1 MWKKDD
7 EQTAQPTAG
16 STQRAAPPRPTPGQ
30 SSAKATIG
38 PSITIDGDVTGSEDL
53 LIQGRITGSV
63 TLDDHA
69 VGVGTEGRVNADIVG
84 RLITV
89 EGQVEGDLTAQEQIV
104 LRGTA
109 KVKGDIK
116 APRVVL
122 EDGATFRGLVDM
134 GAQPTDDGEKSSAD
148 SKASS
153 AASSADSASKASSSG
168 RSSSNGATSSS
179 GSDGSSDTKTDGNGS
194 AKTTVSA
201 SDGDQ
206 KGASASSK
214 AEEKG
219 SGSLGTGS
227 GKSSA
232 SKSGGSGRKSANA

>member
-16 STQRAAPPRPTPGQ
+16 STHRAASPRPPSSQ
-30 SSAKATIG
+30 SSTKATIG

-53 LIQGRITGSV
+53 LIQGEITGSI
-63 TLDDHA
+63 TLEDHA
-69 VGVGTEGRVNADIVG
+69 VGIGTEGRVKADIAG

-109 KVKGDIK
+109 RVKGDIK

-134 GAQPTDDGEKSSAD
+134 GAAPIGSDEKRASSGSKPASASPSKGETSSAAAGESGKDGKDGAKAAASSSDGNGKAASKSSAK
-148 SKASS
+148 SSS
-153 AASSADSASKASSSG
+153 ASGTSK
-168 RSSSNGATSSS
+168 SS
-179 GSDGSSDTKTDGNGS
+179 GSER
-194 AKTTVSA
+194 A
-201 SDGDQ
+201 
-206 KGASASSK
+206 
-214 AEEKG
+214 
-219 SGSLGTGS
+219 
-227 GKSSA
+227 
-232 SKSGGSGRKSANA
+232 SANA

>member
-1 MWKKDD
+1 MWKKEDD
-7 EQTAQPTAG
+7 QTAQPTAG
-16 STQRAAPPRPTPGQ
+16 STPRVASPRPPSNQ

-89 EGQVEGDLTAQEQIV
+89 EGHVEGDLTAQEQIV

-134 GAQPTDDGEKSSAD
+134 GAQPTENEKERSSTE

-153 AASSADSASKASSSG
+153 DLSSSPASSS
-168 RSSSNGATSSS
+168 SSSASSSSSSGATSSS
-179 GSDGSSDTKTDGNGS
+179 GADSSGDGKKDGNGGSKATTSSSS
-194 AKTTVSA
+194 A
-201 SDGDQ
+201 DE
-206 KGASASSK
+206 KGAGTSSK
-214 AEEKG
+214 
-219 SGSLGTGS
+219 TG
-227 GKSSA
+227 GKSSGTGGK
-232 SKSGGSGRKSANA
+232 SKSSGSGRTSANA

>member
-1 MWKKDD
+1 MWKKEDD
-7 EQTAQPTAG
+7 QTEQPTAG
-16 STQRAAPPRPTPGQ
+16 STPRVASPRPPSSQ

-134 GAQPTDDGEKSSAD
+134 GAQPTENEKERPSTR
-148 SKASS
+148 SKTAE
-153 AASSADSASKASSSG
+153 ASSSG
-168 RSSSNGATSSS
+168 DSARSASSSNGGSSSSGAGASSDSKNEGNGSPKATTSSSSADEKGAATSS
-179 GSDGSSDTKTDGNGS
+179 KTG
-194 AKTTVSA
+194 
-201 SDGDQ
+201 
-206 KGASASSK
+206 
-214 AEEKG
+214 
-219 SGSLGTGS
+219 
-227 GKSSA
+227 GKSSGTGGK
-232 SKSGGSGRKSANA
+232 SKSSGSGRTSANA

>member
-1 MWKKDD
+1 MWKKEDD
-7 EQTAQPTAG
+7 QTAQPTAG
-16 STQRAAPPRPTPGQ
+16 STPRVASPRPQSSPG
-30 SSAKATIG
+30 SAKATIG

-134 GAQPTDDGEKSSAD
+134 GAQPTENEKERPSTQ
-148 SKASS
+148 SKA
-153 AASSADSASKASSSG
+153 AEASSSG
-168 RSSSNGATSSS
+168 DSARSASSSNGGSSSGAGASSDSKKEGNGSPKATTSSSSADEKGAATSS
-179 GSDGSSDTKTDGNGS
+179 KTG
-194 AKTTVSA
+194 
-201 SDGDQ
+201 
-206 KGASASSK
+206 
-214 AEEKG
+214 
-219 SGSLGTGS
+219 
-227 GKSSA
+227 GKSSGTGGK
-232 SKSGGSGRKSANA
+232 SKSSGSGRTSANA

>member
-1 MWKKDD
+1 MWKKDE

-16 STQRAAPPRPTPGQ
+16 SAPRVASPRPPSSQ

-53 LIQGRITGSV
+53 LVQGRITGSI
-63 TLDDHA
+63 TLNDHA
-69 VGVGTEGRVNADIVG
+69 VGIGTEGDVKADVIG

-134 GAQPTDDGEKSSAD
+134 GAAPTESERER
-148 SKASS
+148 ASTG
-153 AASSADSASKASSSG
+153 AKASSSSTSSG
-168 RSSSNGATSSS
+168 SSSSGSSPNGATSSS
-179 GSDGSSDTKTDGNGS
+179 GSGAAEKDKEGNGS
-194 AKTTVSA
+194 PTAATSS
-201 SDGDQ
+201 SDENDG
-206 KGASASSK
+206 GSASSK
-214 AEEKG
+214 TGKKSSG
-219 SGSLGTGS
+219 SGAKG
-227 GKSSA
+227 
-232 SKSGGSGRKSANA
+232 GGSGRTSANA